1 MNEIWLNWWKEIVA
15 ASAIG
20 LAVVAKTLWN
30 SLVPIL
36 QAWSQN
42 RAESYRH
49 ESKVKEQEQII
60 KALVEGI
67 EEYAKTGGDLKALIQ
82 SKSFAFGVA
91 DELHAIVQESLQANP
106 QR

>member
-20 LAVVAKTLWN
+20 VAIVAKTLWS

-49 ESKVKEQEQII
+49 ESKVKEQENII
-60 KALVEGI
+60 KCLIDGI
-67 EEYAKTGGDLKALIQ
+67 ECYAEAGGDLKAIIQ
-82 SKSFAFGVA
+82 SKSFDYGVA
-91 DELHAIVQESLQANP
+91 DELHAIVQESLQVGT

>member
-1 MNEIWLNWWKEIVA
+1 VSEIWLNWWKEIFA

-20 LAVVAKTLWN
+20 VAIVAKTLWT

-67 EEYAKTGGDLKALIQ
+67 EEYAKTGGDLKAIIQ
-82 SKSFAFGVA
+82 SKSFDYGVA

>member
-1 MNEIWLNWWKEIVA
+1 MSEIWLNWWKEIFA

-20 LAVVAKTLWN
+20 VAIVAKTLWT

-67 EEYAKTGGDLKALIQ
+67 EEYTKTGGDLKALIQ
-82 SKSFAFGVA
+82 SKSFTFGVA
-91 DELHAIVQESLQANP
+91 DELHAIVQQSLQASP
-106 QR
+106 RE

>member
-1 MNEIWLNWWKEIVA
+1 VSEIWLNWWKEIFA

-20 LAVVAKTLWN
+20 VAIVAKTLWT

-67 EEYAKTGGDLKALIQ
+67 EEYTKTGGDLKALIQ

-91 DELHAIVQESLQANP
+91 DELHAIVQESLQSST
-106 QR
+106 RK

>member
-1 MNEIWLNWWKEIVA
+1 MSEIWLNWWKEIFA

-20 LAVVAKTLWN
+20 VAIVAKTLWT

-67 EEYAKTGGDLKALIQ
+67 EEYAKTGGDLKAIIQ
-82 SKSFAFGVA
+82 SKSFDYGVA
-91 DELHAIVQESLQANP
+91 DELHAIVQESLQSST
-106 QR
+106 RK